1 MKKTLF
7 ALSGFLF
14 ITLVALAQ
22 EDGSNLAKQAGE
34 ALTSYHIDP
43 TANAAKLDEAKQ
55 KIDQALQLA
64 DAQAVAPAWIT
75 KGDIYNSLLQRDM
88 AKRLIP
94 GNEKAPLSGDNDAL
108 VAFDGYKKGF
118 ETPTA
123 KKH

>member
-14 ITLVALAQ
+14 ITLVAQAQ

-43 TANAAKLDEAKQ
+43 TANAAKLDQAKQ

-64 DAQAVAPAWIT
+64 DAQAVASAWIT
-75 KGDIYNSLLQRDM
+75 KGDIYNTIL
-88 AKRLIP
+88 KEIW
-94 GNEKAPLSGDNDAL
+94 LSA
-108 VAFDGYKKGF
+108 
-118 ETPTA
+118 
-123 KKH
+123 